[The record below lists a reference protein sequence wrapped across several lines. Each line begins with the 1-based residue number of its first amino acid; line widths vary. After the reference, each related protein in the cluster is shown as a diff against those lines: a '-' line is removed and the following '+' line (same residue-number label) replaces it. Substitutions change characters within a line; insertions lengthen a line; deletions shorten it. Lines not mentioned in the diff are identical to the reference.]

1 MGVLNRLFGSTESL
15 AREMEA
21 DDEYILQ
28 HWKNYLGTISR
39 KKKLVG
45 GLILGSGLQK
55 DLEKLKRL
63 LELELVDISGEEK
76 DELEILSDLKK
87 MEHVERIKRVH
98 RLEQCLMYAETKYEY
113 VYQLLHQLHL
123 ILQTQMHLVMNLLAK
138 TKKIK
143 LLISHLQNELE
154 VEGEIILKIKGVK
167 TFHDLFFA
175 LVKGEHIIRTMN
187 ARERKLLQKM
197 QEEFRRVFADEIK
210 EGITYEWTSLVY
222 NAVEDIVTDHEA
234 IMAEGYDPHPDIEF
248 EFVNGQRFA
257 VLVQDVLLSI
267 RGRKAS
273 ESMLNVFL
281 HLFRE
286 WYNHGRG

>member
-21 DDEYILQ
+21 DDESILQ
-28 HWKNYLGTISR
+28 HWTHYLGTISK

-45 GLILGSGLQK
+45 GLRVSSSFQKNLGNLK
-55 DLEKLKRL
+55 KLL
-63 LELELVDISGEEK
+63 DLELVDISGEEK
-76 DELEILSDLKK
+76 DESELISDLKK
-87 MEHVERIKRVH
+87 MGHQERIKRVH
-98 RLEQCLMYAETKYEY
+98 RLEQCLMYVETKYEY

-123 ILQTQMHLVMNLLAK
+123 VLQAQMHLVMNLLAK
-138 TKKIK
+138 AKKIN

-167 TFHDLFFA
+167 TFHDLFLA
-175 LVKGEHIIRTMN
+175 LVKGEHIIRRMN
-187 ARERKLLQKM
+187 AREKKLLRKM
-197 QEEFRRVFADEIK
+197 QEEFRRVFASEIK

-234 IMAEGYDPHPDIEF
+234 IMAEGYDPHPDVEF
-248 EFVNGQRFA
+248 EFVNGQKFA
-257 VLVQDVLLSI
+257 DLVQDVLVHI
-267 RGRKAS
+267 RGRRAS

-286 WYNHGRG
+286 WFNHGRN